1 MNPDLEIVVRNMI
14 DARIADDA
22 HVAENRIFECI
33 GKHIDYMTAKL
44 GWLSEAEME
53 DFYDALR
60 DD

>member
-1 MNPDLEIVVRNMI
+1 MNPDLEIVVKSMI
-14 DARIADDA
+14 DTRIADDA
-22 HVAENRIFECI
+22 NVDENMIIEDINRD
-33 GKHIDYMTAKL
+33 IDYMNAKL

>member
-1 MNPDLEIVVRNMI
+1 MHPYVESVVRSMVDTKIVDDANVDENMI
-14 DARIADDA
+14 IEDI
-22 HVAENRIFECI
+22 NRD
-33 GKHIDYMTAKL
+33 IDYMNAKL